1 MRISLRWKI
10 LLLTV
15 LTPATLGVAGLL
27 TVSRSV
33 SDHVNSSSIHESL
46 EHSALVFENML
57 RVRSRELAGTA
68 HVIAQDPR
76 FFSLLMLRSGQRDRR
91 FAETVRGMA
100 SDFNRISQADLFE
113 VFDREGRLLA
123 SVGRVASSRSERDSL
138 MRIARREGA
147 LEAVMTRDDAHYQVA
162 LRTVVGDGRI
172 VGMLLLG
179 APIGSDLAR
188 DLRAMMRCEVT
199 FVSGSLITGTTVEE
213 LRDQKALTRA
223 LNRLAPGAGRAAGA
237 VTEIHTPSGNWLTL
251 ARRIPVSDPQRRQL
265 YVLQRAYDPETSFLR
280 TMRRNMGML
289 ALLALVAAL
298 ATGLLFAEQVL
309 RPIQSLVRG
318 AQEMERGN
326 YDQPVHV
333 RGRDEIGY
341 LAQRFVEMRQRE
353 RAYLD
358 TLEQATRLKSQFLSM
373 ASHELRT
380 PISVLRGYRDI
391 LASGTLGPVTPKQ
404 QEALGTMQDHL
415 ARLTR
420 LAEDAGRFARLKSER
435 IVLDLGLHDLDTLV
449 RNAVA
454 SACTVGAGRE
464 VHVETRV
471 DPIEEPI
478 VADADSLEQA
488 IFQIVTN
495 AIRFTPDG
503 GRVEVNARCDADRLR
518 IIVSDTGVG
527 IPPDRVDAL
536 FAYGLSDREV
546 NKHHTAEGLEFNAP
560 GLGLGLSVAR
570 AIVEAHG
577 GRIEVE
583 SVVDRG
589 TTFMIDMPLRRELE
603 NQPAA

>member
-1 MRISLRWKI
+1 MRISLRWRI

-15 LTPATLGVAGLL
+15 LTPATLGLATLL
-27 TVSRSV
+27 TVSRNV

-46 EHSALVFENML
+46 EHSSLVFESML
-57 RVRSRELAGTA
+57 RVRSRELAGSA

-76 FFSLLMLRSGQRDRR
+76 FFSLLMLRSAQRDNR
-91 FAETVRGMA
+91 FAVTVRGMA
-100 SDFNRISQADLFE
+100 QDFNRISQADLFE

-123 SVGRVASSRSERDSL
+123 SVGRVASARPERDSL
-138 MRIARREGA
+138 MRIARREGSI
-147 LEAVMTRDDAHYQVA
+147 EAVMTRPDAHYQVA
-162 LRTVVGDGRI
+162 LRSVVADGRI

-179 APIGSDLAR
+179 APIGTDLAR
-188 DLRAMMRCEVT
+188 QLRSMMRCEVT
-199 FVSGSLITGTTVEE
+199 FVSGAVITGTTHDA
-213 LRDQKALTRA
+213 LADRKALTRA
-223 LNRLAPGAGRAAGA
+223 MGRLAPGPGRSTGP
-237 VTEIHTPSGNWLTL
+237 VTEIGTPSGTWLTL
-251 ARRIPVSDPQRRQL
+251 ARRIPVSDPQHRQF
-265 YVLQRAYDPETSFLR
+265 YVLQRSFDPETSFLR
-280 TMRRNMGML
+280 VMRNDMMLL

-298 ATGLLFAEQVL
+298 VTGLLFAEQIL
-309 RPIQSLVRG
+309 RPIQGLVRG
-318 AQEMERGN
+318 AREMERGN
-326 YDQPVHV
+326 YDHPVNV

-341 LAQRFVEMRQRE
+341 LAERFVEMRHRE

-358 TLEQATRLKSQFLSM
+358 SLEQATRLKSQFLSM

-391 LASGTLGPVTPKQ
+391 IASGDLGPVTPKQ
-404 QEALGTMQDHL
+404 QDALGTMREHL

-435 IVLDLGLHDLDTLV
+435 IVLDFGLHDLATVV

-454 SACTVGAGRE
+454 AACTVGADRD

-471 DPIEEPI
+471 DPVADAI
-478 VADADSLEQA
+478 VADAESLEQA

-503 GRVEVNARCDADRLR
+503 GRVDVQARCDEDRLR

-527 IPPDRVDAL
+527 IPPERLDVL
-536 FAYGLSDREV
+536 FVYGVSDREV

-577 GRIEVE
+577 GRIEVQ
-583 SVVDRG
+583 SVVDQG
-589 TTFMIDMPLRRELE
+589 STFLIDMPLRELE
-603 NQPAA
+603 SEPAA